1 MTRVHLRKVKQFYYP
16 KKLLFA
22 TCEPIYKK
30 HVYPSSQH
38 CSNLKSKEQA
48 RVHPYTQLLA
58 NEFINHLQTS
68 PLIVYFHLNSL
79 SRHQYRQARNAFIK
93 SGFILERYDYEVAE
107 VALMGTKF
115 EILNSFYHQKYKKQE
130 NKNNFISNIF
140 SIRNSSKA
148 VPLKS
153 ISMFFGQTGHTT
165 LNESSKPSNPF
176 KLKHSMSINLCS
188 KTSNTLSDDENESTP
203 NCEVHFNNHTQ
214 QVSLR

>member
-1 MTRVHLRKVKQFYYP
+1 MFLNIMYFFLFFASTVEHQWFRVKCNKGPGRLYGHSAITAFDAMIIFGGERNG
-16 KKLLFA
+16 KLLQDLWLYHFDL
-22 TCEPIYKK
+22 ESWEKLQIDG
-30 HVYPSSQH
+30 
-38 CSNLKSKEQA
+38 
-48 RVHPYTQLLA
+48 LLP
-58 NEFINHLQTS
+58 N
-68 PLIVYFHLNSL
+68 PR
-79 SRHQYRQARNAFIK
+79 SRHTAIVNPF
-93 SGFILERYDYEVAE
+93 
-107 VALMGTKF
+107 
-115 EILNSFYHQKYKKQE
+115 LNSFYHQKYKKQE